1 MMKRRNWIK
10 CIVAATLCLTATSC
24 KKETGS
30 TPEQQ
35 FVDNFKALVMGGKE
49 VDSHQDWS
57 TVGNA
62 EVNIT
67 VDYGN
72 DAEYTVYISQSPL
85 IFDTDAVYIGMA
97 KLKSGESKTIS
108 VARPANSP
116 LLYAG
121 CYDSNGHAVCK
132 AFPVLEG
139 ITELSFTGKSP
150 TQSETYKS
158 TTGNKWSV
166 NIPELPDLSAY
177 TTGDLVDPTEEVVL
191 DDEHEVHFK
200 VSSDFTGFIPSL
212 GTFEKKSVYVTATWN
227 LTFNQQVLRNNVLIV
242 GSGGKLVVPNDFK
255 LSTCPVADE
264 NSGFIYVMPGG
275 EITGDGVVEFASS
288 DGNYIYN
295 AGTITATNIN
305 LYGCT
310 FYNAGVLG
318 STNDPS
324 ATKISCEK
332 DDSIIPSL
340 LSNTGGILA
349 DISGD
354 NLAIE
359 NANYIKVHGELKLNN
374 ASKMDD
380 GSYTECNTLTLNGDE
395 SGEKVLYMGNAAYL
409 NCLGDISI
417 NNYGVQGPSGDDFKA
432 NAILKI
438 NNCTYCAIT
447 DGVEGTF
454 LLDHVE
460 LILPDNFPTI
470 FDNGAINPFDGD
482 KLGVGIGKLQDSFS
496 GYYNLYMLYYWLNG
510 CGGHTLDVSNYK
522 WILGEEKYRFV
533 GTDDAIAAN
542 GVDASRQTCTYSTSP
557 SYNSSR
563 FSSEATGSIPS
574 FGSVYYIFETL
585 ESSTKDFDYN
595 DVVLRVNTPIDQGDG
610 TYLSNVQIMCVG
622 NTTKT
627 YVFYDGESFGEE
639 VHAAIGTSV
648 STPVNNKTV
657 TRVFRKFGEIIFS
670 DGRGRIDQLPLS
682 LNVENE
688 KGEITV
694 ENQPTELGRA
704 PLFIIVNGDRAGK
717 WFWPVENNNIGIA
730 YQQFSMWAS
739 NVQVSINWYDS
750 SNATSSKIVS
760 Y

>member
-85 IFDTDAVYIGMA
+85 IFDTNAVYIGMA

-121 CYDSNGHAVCK
+121 CYDANGHAVCK

-150 TQSETYKS
+150 TETISYKL

-177 TTGDLVDPTEEVVL
+177 TTGDLVDPNDEVEL

-227 LTFNQQVLRNNVLIV
+227 LTFNQQVLRNNILIV
-242 GSGGKLVVPNDFK
+242 GSGGKLVVPSDFK

-332 DDSIIPSL
+332 DDSNIPSL

-627 YVFYDGESFGEE
+627 YVFYNGESFGEE
-639 VHAAIGTSV
+639 IHAAIGTSV

>member
-1 MMKRRNWIK
+1 MMKSRNWIK
-10 CIVAATLCLTATSC
+10 CIVAVTLCLTATSC

-62 EVNIT
+62 DVNIM

-177 TTGDLVDPTEEVVL
+177 TTGDLVDPTDEVEL

-227 LTFNQQVLRNNVLIV
+227 LTFNQQVLRDNVLIV
-242 GSGGKLVVPNDFK
+242 GSGGKLVVPSDFK

-264 NSGFIYVMPGG
+264 NSGFIYVLPGG
-275 EITGDGVVEFASS
+275 EITGDGMVEFASS

-295 AGTITATNIN
+295 AGTITAKNIN

-310 FYNAGVLG
+310 FYNTGTIGKSDETETTINCV
-318 STNDPS
+318 NDES
-324 ATKISCEK
+324 
-332 DDSIIPSL
+332 SL
-340 LSNTGGILA
+340 PCTLINGGNIFLSE
-349 DISGD
+349 ISGD
-354 NLAIE
+354 NLAVE
-359 NANYIKVHGELKLNN
+359 NAGYLKVDGELVLNS

-380 GSYTECNTLTLNGDE
+380 GSYTECASLKLNGDA
-395 SGEKVLYMGNAAYL
+395 SGEMVLYMGNAAYM

-417 NNYGVQGPSGDDFKA
+417 NNYGVQGPTGDGFKA

-438 NNCTYCAIT
+438 NNCSYCNTT
-447 DGVEGTF
+447 DGVADTY

-460 LILPDNFPTI
+460 LILPDDFPTI
-470 FDNGAINPFDGD
+470 FDDGAINPFDGD
-482 KLGVGIGKLQDSFS
+482 KLGVGIGKLLDNFS

-522 WILGEEKYRFV
+522 WALSEGKYLII
-533 GTDDAIAAN
+533 GNDASSAAN

-557 SYNSSR
+557 SYNSNR
-563 FSSEATGSIPS
+563 FKTQSTGSTPS
-574 FGSVYYIFETL
+574 IGGIYYIFETL
-585 ESSTKDFDYN
+585 EESTKDFDYN
-595 DVVLRVNTPIDQGDG
+595 DVVLRVSTPIDQGDG
-610 TYLSNVQIMCVG
+610 TYLANIQITCVG

-627 YVFYDGESFGEE
+627 YIQYNGVTLGEE
-639 VHAAIGTSV
+639 THAAIGTSV

-682 LNVENE
+682 LNVEDE
-688 KGEITV
+688 SGEITV

-704 PLFIIVNGDRAGK
+704 PLFIVVNGDRTGK
-717 WFWPVENNNIGIA
+717 WFWPAENNNIGIA

-739 NVQVSINWYDS
+739 NVQVAINWYDS
-750 SNATSSKIVS
+750 SNATSNKIVS

>member
-62 EVNIT
+62 DVNIT

-332 DDSIIPSL
+332 DDSNIPSL

-627 YVFYDGESFGEE
+627 YVFYNGESFGEE
-639 VHAAIGTSV
+639 IHAAIGTSV

>member
-62 EVNIT
+62 DVNIT

-85 IFDTDAVYIGMA
+85 IFDTNAVYIGMA

-121 CYDSNGHAVCK
+121 CYDANGHAVCK

-150 TQSETYKS
+150 TETVSYKS

-332 DDSIIPSL
+332 DDSNIPSL

-627 YVFYDGESFGEE
+627 YVFYNGESFGEE
-639 VHAAIGTSV
+639 IHAAIGTSV

>member
-1 MMKRRNWIK
+1 MMKSRNWIK

-85 IFDTDAVYIGMA
+85 IFDTNAVYIGMA

-150 TQSETYKS
+150 TQSETYRS

-227 LTFNQQVLRNNVLIV
+227 LTFNQQVLRNNILII
-242 GSGGKLVVPNDFK
+242 GSGGKLVVPSDFK

-275 EITGDGVVEFASS
+275 EITGDGIVEFASS
-288 DGNYIYN
+288 EGNYIYN
-295 AGTITATNIN
+295 AGTITAKNIN

-332 DDSIIPSL
+332 DDSNIPSL

-417 NNYGVQGPSGDDFKA
+417 NNYGVQGPSGDGFKA

-627 YVFYDGESFGEE
+627 YVFYNGESFGEE
-639 VHAAIGTSV
+639 IHAAIGTSV

>member
-85 IFDTDAVYIGMA
+85 IFDTNAVYIGMA

-121 CYDSNGHAVCK
+121 CYDANGHAVCK

-150 TQSETYKS
+150 TETISYKS

-212 GTFEKKSVYVTATWN
+212 GTFENKSVYVTATWN

-332 DDSIIPSL
+332 DDSNIPSL

-542 GVDASRQTCTYSTSP
+542 GVDASHQTCTYSTSP

>member
-85 IFDTDAVYIGMA
+85 IFDTNAVYIGMA

-121 CYDSNGHAVCK
+121 CYDANGHAVCK

-150 TQSETYKS
+150 TETVSYKS

-212 GTFEKKSVYVTATWN
+212 GTFENKSVYVTATWN

-332 DDSIIPSL
+332 DDSNIPSL

-496 GYYNLYMLYYWLNG
+496 GYYNLYMLYYWFNG

-627 YVFYDGESFGEE
+627 YVFYNGESFGEE
-639 VHAAIGTSV
+639 IHAAIGTSV

>member
-85 IFDTDAVYIGMA
+85 IFDTNAVYIGMA

-121 CYDSNGHAVCK
+121 CYDANGHAVCK

-150 TQSETYKS
+150 TETVSYKS

-212 GTFEKKSVYVTATWN
+212 GTFENKSVYVTATWN

-332 DDSIIPSL
+332 DDSNIPSL

-627 YVFYDGESFGEE
+627 YVFYNGESFGEE
-639 VHAAIGTSV
+639 IHAAIGTSV

>member
-85 IFDTDAVYIGMA
+85 IFDTNAVYIGMA

-121 CYDSNGHAVCK
+121 CYDANGHAVCK

-150 TQSETYKS
+150 TETVSYKS

-212 GTFEKKSVYVTATWN
+212 GTFENKSVYVTATWN

-332 DDSIIPSL
+332 DDSNIPSL

-510 CGGHTLDVSNYK
+510 CGGHTLNVSNYK

-627 YVFYDGESFGEE
+627 YVFYNGESFGEE
-639 VHAAIGTSV
+639 IHAAIGTSV